1 MKYLL
6 FTSTFL
12 LQLAF
17 SASASTIA
25 EKLSALAD
33 CKADIKAA
41 IEAKGVT
48 VGDAPLAD
56 YAAKILAIP
65 TGGRVGP
72 WFRWTYTEKY
82 PAQGTLDVSTIA
94 LARMALF
101 DENNQCVNL
110 DLSKGSSATS
120 LTAGQFWQSAGD
132 GNAAN
137 VFTTSL
143 ATSAKWTGTASK
155 IPVSFTM
162 RLSDSAAPV
171 KYNLAVSDV
180 TVTVG
185 KTDLLGRY
193 PTSWTLEASDDGVT
207 WTVIDEMSGV
217 KPSTT
222 ASSWYAGGGTGTTP
236 TTFYGF

>member
-1 MKYLL
+1 MRLTAALIVATL
-6 FTSTFL
+6 FAGASGAATLTENAETVTN
-12 LQLAF
+12 LA
-17 SASASTIA
+17 AQI
-25 EKLSALAD
+25 D
-33 CKADIKAA
+33 AA
-41 IEAKGVT
+41 IRAKGGT
-48 VGDAPLAD
+48 TAGGLAAAP
-56 YAAKILAIP
+56 AAILAIP
-65 TGGRVGP
+65 TGGSIGP

-94 LARMALF
+94 LARLALF

-143 ATSAKWTGTASK
+143 ATSAKWTGTAST

-162 RLSDSAAPV
+162 RLADSAAPV

-193 PTSWTLEASDDGVT
+193 PTSWMLETSDDGVT
-207 WTVIDEMSGV
+207 WKVIDEKSGV